1 MVSQFVSSHE
11 VGLLGDL
18 DFRFPEGTHAI
29 GRLDNHSE
37 GLLLLSTNKK
47 VTRLLFSDINL
58 HKRVYLVQVNNQLNE
73 EKIEQ
78 LRNGVTIRIKNG
90 EYYTTPSCDVEMVQD
105 PGQLYP
111 HVGAD
116 IAYGEHSWM
125 QITLTEGK
133 YHQVRKMVAAIRHRC
148 KRLIR
153 LSIEEIYLGDLA
165 SGQVREMNEDA
176 FFKQLHIK
184 YP

>member
-1 MVSQFVSSHE
+1 
-11 VGLLGDL
+11 
-18 DFRFPEGTHAI
+18 
-29 GRLDNHSE
+29 
-37 GLLLLSTNKK
+37 
-47 VTRLLFSDINL
+47 
-58 HKRVYLVQVNNQLNE
+58 
-73 EKIEQ
+73 
-78 LRNGVTIRIKNG
+78 
-90 EYYTTPSCDVEMVQD
+90 
-105 PGQLYP
+105 
-111 HVGAD
+111 
-116 IAYGEHSWM
+116 M